1 MHSPTLRSYLKL
13 YTTMDVKKL
22 AGFLEVDAETLRG
35 WLLVNKQ
42 RSRQV
47 RHSEGG
53 LLQGDVV
60 NSSDLDYAMQGV
72 SWQCVMCFDGYFL
85 TCRGRI

>member
-1 MHSPTLRSYLKL
+1 
-13 YTTMDVKKL
+13 
-22 AGFLEVDAETLRG
+22 
-35 WLLVNKQ
+35 
-42 RSRQV
+42 V

-72 SWQCVMCFDGYFL
+72 SWRRTVVVYAFY
-85 TCRGRI
+85 